1 MQPQRLLLIQDD
13 PFLGTLYRDK
23 LEEAGFSVE
32 IARDSQSGLKRVEA
46 MQPHVVL
53 LDAVLP
59 TEDVAETIQLIR
71 SRPSSQ
77 RTPIVVLPASHHPLA
92 QAARE
97 AGATCVL
104 DVGAS
109 PLADVITAAADVLET
124 ELPAG
129 RPAGS
134 GLQLDS
140 RWEFAVLDAAPASLS
155 AMRQALHL
163 LMHETDDRP
172 ALHALLHR
180 VHTFGR
186 QMSLLGNNAISHIA
200 AALETMMFGLDQFPE
215 RLDALALRTLGQ
227 AVDFLALLLEREA
240 YAQPV
245 DLSAA
250 HVLVIEDEGNAR
262 ELIVTAMDLVGLRAS
277 GFETPGAGLAM
288 LASERC
294 DLIFLDVNLPEMN
307 GFEMC
312 TRVRALP
319 DHEHTPIIFL
329 TGMTSFQNRVQS
341 SLSGGNDFVGK
352 PFNVAELGLKAL
364 ILVLRSQL
372 GFN

>member
-1 MQPQRLLLIQDD
+1 MQPQRLLLIQDN

-23 LEEAGFSVE
+23 LEEVGFSVE
-32 IARDSQSGLKRVEA
+32 IARDGEAGLQRVES
-46 MQPHVVL
+46 MQPHLVL

-59 TEDVAETIQLIR
+59 LADVPETIQLIR
-71 SRPSSQ
+71 ARPASE

-104 DVGAS
+104 DGGAS
-109 PLADVITAAADVLET
+109 SLADVITAAADVLDRD
-124 ELPAG
+124 LPSNA
-129 RPAGS
+129 S
-134 GLQLDS
+134 GNPGFHLDT
-140 RWEFAVLDAAPASLS
+140 RWQFAVLDTAPSSLS
-155 AMRQALHL
+155 AMRQALHT
-163 LMHETDDRP
+163 LMHDTDDRA
-172 ALHALLHR
+172 ALHTLLHR
-180 VHTFGR
+180 VHTFSQ
-186 QMSLLGNNAISHIA
+186 QMSLLGANALSHIA
-200 AALETMMFGLDQFPE
+200 SALEMMMFGLDQFPE

-245 DLSAA
+245 DLSTA
-250 HVLVIEDEGNAR
+250 HVLVIEDESNAR

-277 GFETPGAGLAM
+277 GFEAPGAGLDM
-288 LASERC
+288 LGTERC

-319 DHEHTPIIFL
+319 NHEHTPIIFL

-352 PFNVAELGLKAL
+352 PFNIAELGLKAL
-364 ILVLRSQL
+364 IHVLRGQL
-372 GFN
+372 GLN